1 MRNKLVQ
8 IFEFFSEAVFIVEHH
23 GQCEATLLFL
33 FYTYHKMVVNCLGV
47 MLGPS

>member
-23 GQCEATLLFL
+23 GQSEATLLFL
-33 FYTYHKMVVNCLGV
+33 FYT
-47 MLGPS
+47 